1 MRNYNK
7 HVVVVGSARSGTSW
21 LAETIAQQHRYR
33 LLFEPEQET
42 QTKAGKLLCD
52 KYFTNENNNAK
63 ANHYLKKVFA
73 NRVDCDWIAQSS
85 NRKWKRH
92 LWPFIPKKFVIKF
105 VRCNLSAKY
114 INEHFK
120 IPVIHII
127 RNPYDVIK
135 SQQRV
140 KFPWLYDLSHFA
152 AQDHLVDLV
161 QQQFNFNLKE
171 IKKLDEVEILTL
183 RWCLENVIPL
193 QLEEPYQYKSAIIKH
208 EELRGNVE
216 VFKNL
221 CKQFHLEPVK
231 DIEKA
236 YVRPSTKAHPKS
248 EVRNTDAVQKK
259 LAEDEL
265 LKINAILDQFQVKLY
280 PRKTFS

>member
-1 MRNYNK
+1 MSKYNK

-21 LAETIAQQHRYR
+21 LAEIIARQHRYR
-33 LLFEPEQET
+33 MLFEPEQET
-42 QTKAGKLLCD
+42 QTKKGRLLCD
-52 KYFTNENNNAK
+52 QYFTNEYNNSK
-63 ANHYLKKVFA
+63 ANQYLRKVFA
-73 NRVDCDWIAQSS
+73 NRVDCDWIAQIS

-140 KFPWLYDLSHFA
+140 KFPWLYDLNHFA
-152 AQDHLVDLV
+152 AQNHLVDLV
-161 QQQFNFNLKE
+161 QQQFNFDLKE
-171 IKKLDEVEILTL
+171 INNLDEVEILAL
-183 RWCLENVIPL
+183 RWCIENVIPL
-193 QLEEPYQYKSAIIKH
+193 QVEEPYQYKSVIVRH
-208 EELRGNVE
+208 EELRADVA

-221 CKQFHLEPVK
+221 CKQFDLKPMTN
-231 DIEKA
+231 IEHEYK
-236 YVRPSTKAHPKS
+236 RPSSKAHPKS

-259 LAEDEL
+259 LTEDEL
-265 LKINAILDQFQVKLY
+265 LKINAILDQFEVKLY
-280 PRKTFS
+280 PRKKLL